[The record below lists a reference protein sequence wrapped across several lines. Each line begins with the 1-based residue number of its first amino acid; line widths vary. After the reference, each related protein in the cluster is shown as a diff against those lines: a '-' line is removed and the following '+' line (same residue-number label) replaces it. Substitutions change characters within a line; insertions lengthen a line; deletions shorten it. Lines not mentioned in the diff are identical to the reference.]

1 MFGVQNE
8 GDLLIGVVRTQAGQQ
23 LQDLR
28 GHYTSVLAVSSPYQ
42 MIGVPGMLK
51 SSAFISSIRR
61 WSFPHER
68 R

>member
-28 GHYTSVLAVSSPYQ
+28 GHYTSVLAVSSP
-42 MIGVPGMLK
+42 
-51 SSAFISSIRR
+51 
-61 WSFPHER
+61 
-68 R
+68 